1 MKKYSGN
8 CAMMCIPK
16 NACISLSLFTN
27 ENNIKNYPHNRG
39 DNKNP
44 ERVKRLHSHD
54 MIFCVLRNPMDRVI
68 SAYYYLYNGGRNAYD
83 KRDWEKYCSKYE
95 NIEEFILNGMEVAKN
110 EQIHFHSQ
118 ESWLMDSCGKV
129 PIENIEFLRF
139 ESLNDDLKKFSEKYG
154 FKYSTVEHKNKS
166 NKKSNILSEK
176 SLNKIR
182 ELYQEDYE
190 LYRINFDTL
199 A

>member
-68 SAYYYLYNGGRNAYD
+68 SAYYYLYNGGRQPPQMA
-83 KRDWEKYCSKYE
+83 SG
-95 NIEEFILNGMEVAKN
+95 IP
-110 EQIHFHSQ
+110 
-118 ESWLMDSCGKV
+118 LMC
-129 PIENIEFLRF
+129 R
-139 ESLNDDLKKFSEKYG
+139 
-154 FKYSTVEHKNKS
+154 
-166 NKKSNILSEK
+166 
-176 SLNKIR
+176 
-182 ELYQEDYE
+182 
-190 LYRINFDTL
+190 
-199 A
+199 